1 MNLLPYFL
9 IFAGALLRL
18 VPHLPNFAPI
28 GAVALFGAVY
38 LKKRDALW
46 VPILAMVASDFFI
59 GFDSVVSRITV
70 YGSFL
75 IVGLIGLWVRNHKN
89 LGTVLGGSLFGSVMF
104 YLITNF
110 AYFYPPV
117 MYSHDLNGVVSSY
130 FNALP
135 FFRNTLLSD
144 LFYVSV
150 MFGVYDAVRIW
161 ANSRRSVVTKA
172 GF

>member
-28 GAVALFGAVY
+28 GAIALFGAVY

-150 MFGVYDAVRIW
+150 MFGVYEAVRFF
-161 ANSRRSVVTKA
+161 AAKRAAALLASK
-172 GF
+172 

>member
-144 LFYVSV
+144 LFYVSA
-150 MFGVYDAVRIW
+150 MFGVYEVVRIW